1 MRFRLAPNS
10 STLDDLERPKRP
22 LAEINKNSGAHQKKF
37 NEDRLMLSA
46 AKCRPMD
53 LFSKNIKYMGMFVGA
68 FHRRG
73 ASCMILA
80 TYTCVHVLLDRRKQ
94 SAIQK

>member
-1 MRFRLAPNS
+1 MRFQLAPNS

-22 LAEINKNSGAHQKKF
+22 ARRNRQKLRHYQKNF

-53 LFSKNIKYMGMFVGA
+53 LFSRNTKYMRMFVGVP
-68 FHRRG
+68 
-73 ASCMILA
+73 SEWDVM
-80 TYTCVHVLLDRRKQ
+80 
-94 SAIQK
+94 